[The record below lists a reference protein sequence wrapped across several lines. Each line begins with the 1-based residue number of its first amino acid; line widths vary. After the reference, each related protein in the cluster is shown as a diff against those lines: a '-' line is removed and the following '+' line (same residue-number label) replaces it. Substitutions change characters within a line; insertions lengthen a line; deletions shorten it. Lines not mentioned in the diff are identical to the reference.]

1 MNLSSS
7 TLRLVGIAAFSSM
20 AATRICDPM
29 LVPLSQEF
37 GIRTGDAAA
46 VVSAYAIAY
55 GLLQLFYGPLGD
67 RLGKVKVVVGGAL
80 ACGVLSAL
88 TAAAP
93 NFGLLVLARTAMGA
107 AAAGIIPLS
116 MAWIGDQVP
125 YEQRQET
132 LARLLGATVSGMMV
146 GQWFGG
152 FAADVLHWRWAFVVL
167 ALLFLT
173 AGTLLWRETARLPK
187 VPAPASGQASLSL
200 GQQALKTL
208 QLLRLPRVRWVLA
221 VTGLEGALAFG
232 PLAFAPSQLVE
243 RFGLS
248 VSTAASVMVLYGIG
262 GLLYSQFARRWLGL
276 LGEKGLARLGGS
288 LIATGLLGFAW
299 GTQAWHGVLGSLV
312 AGLGF
317 YMLHNT
323 LQTQAT
329 QMAPE
334 ARGTA
339 VTLFA
344 GILFLGQSLGVT
356 AVATGGRWLSTSLLF
371 TGAALGVLALCL
383 VVATRVQ
390 GRAAA

>member
-1 MNLSSS
+1 MNLSST
-7 TLRLVGIAAFSSM
+7 TLRLVGLAAFSSM

-29 LVPLSQEF
+29 LVPLSREF
-37 GIRTGDAAA
+37 GITTGDAAA

-80 ACGVLSAL
+80 ACGLLSAL

-93 NFGLLVLARTAMGA
+93 SFGLLVLARTAMGA

-132 LARLLGATVSGMMV
+132 LAKLLGATVSGMMV

-187 VPAPASGQASLSL
+187 APAPASGQATISL

-208 QLLRLPRVRWVLA
+208 QLLRLPRVRWVLG

-299 GTQAWHGVLGSLV
+299 GTQAWQGVLGSLV

-383 VVATRVQ
+383 VISARVQ
-390 GRAAA
+390 ARAAP

>member
-7 TLRLVGIAAFSSM
+7 TLRLVGLAAFSSM

-37 GIRTGDAAA
+37 GVSKGDAAA
-46 VVSAYAIAY
+46 VISAYAIAY

-67 RLGKVKVVVGGAL
+67 RLGKVRVVIVGAL
-80 ACGVLSAL
+80 ACGVLSAC

-93 NFGLLVLARTAMGA
+93 SFGLLVLARAAMGA

-125 YEQRQET
+125 YDQRQET
-132 LARLLGATVSGMMV
+132 LARLMGATVSGMMV

-152 FAADVLHWRWAFVVL
+152 FAADVLHWRWAFAVL
-167 ALLFLT
+167 ALLFLG
-173 AGTLLWRETARLPK
+173 AGGLLWRQSASWPA
-187 VPAPASGQASLSL
+187 APASGQPPASL

-208 QLLRLPRVRWVLA
+208 GLLRLPRVRWVLA

-232 PLAFAPSQLVE
+232 TLAFAPSQLVE

-288 LIATGLLGFAW
+288 LIAAGLLGFAW
-299 GTQAWHGVLGSLV
+299 GELAWQGVLCSLV

-356 AVATGGRWLSTSLLF
+356 VVATAGRWLSTSVLF
-371 TGAALGVLALCL
+371 TAAALGVLGLCA
-383 VVATRVQ
+383 VIATRLQ
-390 GRAAA
+390 AKPA